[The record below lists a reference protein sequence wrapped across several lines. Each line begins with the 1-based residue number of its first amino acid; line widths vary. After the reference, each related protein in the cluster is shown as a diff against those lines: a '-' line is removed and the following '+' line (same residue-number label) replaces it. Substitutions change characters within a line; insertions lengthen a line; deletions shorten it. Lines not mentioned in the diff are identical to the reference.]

1 MSTRPEGYV
10 PAAGHDDFLRFYDPA
25 LRWLVRE
32 VRWRREIVAR
42 AELPPRARV
51 LDVGCG
57 TGTQALFTVRAH
69 PDAQV
74 TGIDGDAKALAIAR
88 RKLDRAG
95 VAVTLDEG
103 LATALPYP
111 DARFDRV
118 ISTFVFHH
126 LDDADKRRAASEIR
140 RVLAPGGVFLLVD
153 FGAPQHWLERLSA
166 RLLVH
171 AEHARTNLAGGMRP
185 LLEGAGFPR
194 VDEVAQRSLGFGRIY
209 AWRATAT

>member
-10 PAAGHDDFLRFYDPA
+10 PAAGHDRLLHFYDPV
-25 LRWLVRE
+25 LRWLLRE
-32 VRWRREIVAR
+32 DRWRGEIVAR

-51 LDVGCG
+51 LDIGCG

-111 DARFDRV
+111 DACFDRV

-126 LDDADKRRAASEIR
+126 IVDADKLRAFTEIR

-153 FGAPQHWLERLSA
+153 FGPPRNVFERACAHLF
-166 RLLVH
+166 VH
-171 AEHARTNLAGGMRP
+171 AEHAGTNLREGLRA
-185 LLEGAGFPR
+185 LLAAAGFAR
-194 VDEVAQRSLGFGRIY
+194 IDEEPQRSLGFARVW
-209 AWRATAT
+209 AWRATAA